1 MLLFLRSARQYF
13 GRGRHPVI
21 TRDAE
26 GGLLGFIFLHTLSF
40 PALSR
45 RLSLISLLYPRD
57 ARLVYFLHP
66 AYANGDKHCLQC
78 RLTAPRERG
87 RELVVRPL
95 WKKGKEV

>member
-1 MLLFLRSARQYF
+1 MLLLLRLGWPYF
-13 GRGRHPVI
+13 GQGRHPVI
-21 TRDAE
+21 THDAE

-45 RLSLISLLYPRD
+45 GLSLISLLYPRD

-78 RLTAPRERG
+78 RLTALESEG
-87 RELVVRPL
+87 VN
-95 WKKGKEV
+95 